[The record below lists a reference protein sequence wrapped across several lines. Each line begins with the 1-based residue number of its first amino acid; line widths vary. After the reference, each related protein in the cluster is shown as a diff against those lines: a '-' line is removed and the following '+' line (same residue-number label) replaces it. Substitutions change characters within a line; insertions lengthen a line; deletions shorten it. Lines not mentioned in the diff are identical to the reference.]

1 MQDDDSAPDQRG
13 LIRPGARR
21 SERSPPRPKARVR
34 RRRSGPGPVT
44 GVLGWLARLVSAGL
58 AVPFDLALIGAL
70 GAAVL
75 LSTIEAELPP
85 VEALTEIKFEEP
97 LRIFTANGALMA
109 EFGVQR
115 RRAVAFDEIPPLL
128 IEAFVSA
135 EDSRF
140 FEHTGI
146 DAVGLARAALS
157 VAKSGEA
164 TQGGSTITM
173 QVARNFF
180 LSRDKTIKRKLTE
193 ILLAWNLESTLTK
206 QEILSLY
213 LNKIFFGHRAYGVA
227 AAAEFYYQKS
237 LDELSVAEMA
247 MLAGLPKAPSTNNPL
262 SNPTRAIERRDYILE
277 RMHAFGYIDDSDFLL
292 ASTAPLSAKRYVP
305 AIEFEADYLS
315 EMARQEVVERYGEEQ
330 AYSLGLRV
338 YTTVDEPLQRAADD
352 ALRKGLMD
360 YNLRHGYHGPE
371 ARVEDVKAKT
381 PEALDELIAER
392 PKVPGLPVGVVISA
406 SASEAEVYLGQG
418 ETRNLRLSQV
428 KWARRF
434 KTENWRG
441 PAPSRVTDAVAV
453 GDVIRLRQRKDDDWV
468 LAQVPL
474 VGGALVALSAEDGA
488 IRALAGGYAFEWSKF
503 NRVTDA
509 KRQPG
514 STFKP
519 FVYAA
524 ALGKGYTPASL
535 VKDERFEMPSA
546 RGMWRPKNA
555 DGKFMGPIRIRLAIA
570 KSRNLAIVNLIN
582 RMSVEF
588 AREYIQNF
596 GFAPETMPPDMSMA
610 LGSGSVTPLELAR
623 GFAVFANGGY
633 RVQPYLI
640 ERIKDAQGNLLFD
653 AEPLRACM
661 ACWLENEDEEAEVLP
676 VGASDDPRAP
686 LAIDPRI
693 AYNMDSML
701 KDVITSGTA
710 TRARRL
716 KRKDIAGKT
725 GTTNESRDS
734 WFAGYQPRLVAVA
747 WVGRDDNKPLGRGEW
762 GGTAALG
769 IWIDFMEDALKDMPE
784 VTIKRPDGMVPV
796 RINLSSGQTTRSK
809 SNSRIEYIRDE
820 YQLMTLGPDPVQY
833 SAPVARARSK
843 PKPKRTAPRMLDEL
857 F

>member
-1 MQDDDSAPDQRG
+1 
-13 LIRPGARR
+13 
-21 SERSPPRPKARVR
+21 
-34 RRRSGPGPVT
+34 
-44 GVLGWLARLVSAGL
+44 LVSAGL
-58 AVPFDLALIGAL
+58 AVPFDLALIGVV
-70 GAAVL
+70 GAAVVL
-75 LSTIEAELPP
+75 NTIEAELPP
-85 VEALTEIKFEEP
+85 VDALTEVKFEEP
-97 LRIFTANGALMA
+97 LRIFTANGSLMA

-115 RRAVAFDEIPPLL
+115 RRAVDIDQIPPLL
-128 IEAFVSA
+128 IHAFISA

-140 FEHTGI
+140 FEHDGI
-146 DAVGLARAALS
+146 DAIGLARAALS

-180 LSRDKTIKRKLTE
+180 LTRDKTIKRKLTE
-193 ILLAWNLESTLTK
+193 ILLAWKLESTLTK
-206 QEILSLY
+206 EEILALY

-237 LDELSVAEMA
+237 LDELGVAEMA

-262 SNPTRAIERRDYILE
+262 SNPERALERRDYILE
-277 RMHAFGYIDDSDFLL
+277 RMHAFGYIDDTDFLL

-305 AIEFEADYLS
+305 VIEFEADYLA

-338 YTTVDEPLQRAADD
+338 YTTVDEPLQRAADE

-371 ARVEDVKAKT
+371 ARVENVAAKT
-381 PEALDELIAER
+381 PQALDELLAER
-392 PKVPGLPVGVVISA
+392 PPVPGLPVGIVTSA
-406 SASEAEVYLGQG
+406 STRSAEVYLGQG
-418 ETRNLRLSQV
+418 ETRTLGLSQV
-428 KWARRF
+428 KWARQF
-434 KTENWRG
+434 KTEDWRG
-441 PAPSRVTDAVAV
+441 PEPRRVTDAVAV
-453 GDVIRLRQRKDDDWV
+453 GDVIRLRERKDDDWV
-468 LAQVPL
+468 LAQVPM
-474 VGGALVALSAEDGA
+474 VGGALVALSPEDGA
-488 IRALAGGYAFEWSKF
+488 IRALSGGYAFEWSKF

-546 RGMWRPKNA
+546 GGMWRPKNA
-555 DGKFMGPIRIRLAIA
+555 DGKFMGPIRIRVALT

-582 RMSVEF
+582 RMSVEY

-596 GFAPETMPPDMSMA
+596 GFAPETMPPHMSMA
-610 LGSGSVTPLELAR
+610 LGSGSTTPLEVAR

-633 RVQPYLI
+633 RVEPYLI
-640 ERIKDAQGNLLFD
+640 DRIEDAEGNLLFD
-653 AEPLRACM
+653 AQPLRACTE
-661 ACWLENEDEEAEVLP
+661 CWIETEEDEATVLP
-676 VGASDDPRAP
+676 VGASADPRAP

-716 KRKDIAGKT
+716 KREDIAGKT

-747 WVGRDDNKPLGRGEW
+747 WMGRDDNKPLGRGEW

-769 IWIDFMEDALKDMPE
+769 VWMDFMEDALKDIPE
-784 VTIKRPDGMVPV
+784 ATIKRPEGMVPV
-796 RINLSSGQTTRSK
+796 RISLSSGQTTRSK

-833 SAPVARARSK
+833 SAPVARAK
-843 PKPKRTAPRMLDEL
+843 PAPRRTAPRMIDEL

>member
-1 MQDDDSAPDQRG
+1 
-13 LIRPGARR
+13 
-21 SERSPPRPKARVR
+21 
-34 RRRSGPGPVT
+34 
-44 GVLGWLARLVSAGL
+44 LVSAGL
-58 AVPFDLALIGAL
+58 AVPFDLALIGVV
-70 GAAVL
+70 GAAVVL
-75 LSTIEAELPP
+75 NTIEAELPP
-85 VEALTEIKFEEP
+85 VDALTEVKFEEP
-97 LRIFTANGALMA
+97 LRIFTANGSLMA

-115 RRAVAFDEIPPLL
+115 RRAVDIDQIPPLL
-128 IEAFVSA
+128 IHAFISA
-135 EDSRF
+135 EDGRF
-140 FEHTGI
+140 FEHDGI
-146 DAVGLARAALS
+146 DAIGLARAALS

-180 LSRDKTIKRKLTE
+180 LTRDKTIKRKLTE
-193 ILLAWNLESTLTK
+193 ILLAWKLESTLTK
-206 QEILSLY
+206 EEILALY

-237 LDELSVAEMA
+237 LDELGVAEMA

-262 SNPTRAIERRDYILE
+262 SNPERALERRDYILE
-277 RMHAFGYIDDSDFLL
+277 RMHAFGYIDDTDFLL

-305 AIEFEADYLS
+305 VIEFEADYLA

-338 YTTVDEPLQRAADD
+338 YTTVDEPLQRAADE

-371 ARVEDVKAKT
+371 ARVENVAAKT
-381 PEALDELIAER
+381 PQALDELLAER
-392 PKVPGLPVGVVISA
+392 PPVPGLPVGIVTSA
-406 SASEAEVYLGQG
+406 STRSAEVYLGQG
-418 ETRNLRLSQV
+418 ETRTLGLSQV
-428 KWARRF
+428 KWARQF
-434 KTENWRG
+434 KTEDWRG
-441 PAPSRVTDAVAV
+441 PEPRRVTDAVAV
-453 GDVIRLRQRKDDDWV
+453 GDVIRLRERKDDDWV
-468 LAQVPL
+468 LAQVPM

-488 IRALAGGYAFEWSKF
+488 IRALSGGYAFEWSKF

-546 RGMWRPKNA
+546 GGMWRPKNA
-555 DGKFMGPIRIRLAIA
+555 DGKFMGPIRIRVALT

-582 RMSVEF
+582 RMSVEY

-610 LGSGSVTPLELAR
+610 LGSGSTTPLEVAR

-633 RVQPYLI
+633 RVEPYLI
-640 ERIKDAQGNLLFD
+640 DRIEDAEGNLLFD
-653 AEPLRACM
+653 AQPLRACTE
-661 ACWLENEDEEAEVLP
+661 CWIETEEDEATVLP
-676 VGASDDPRAP
+676 VGASADPRAP

-716 KRKDIAGKT
+716 KREDIAGKT

-747 WVGRDDNKPLGRGEW
+747 WMGRDDNKPLGRGEW

-769 IWIDFMEDALKDMPE
+769 IWMDFMEDALKDIPE
-784 VTIKRPDGMVPV
+784 AIIKRPEGMVPV
-796 RINLSSGQTTRSK
+796 RISLSSGQTTRSK

-833 SAPVARARSK
+833 SAPVARAK
-843 PKPKRTAPRMLDEL
+843 PAPRRTAPRMIDEL